1 MKGLSLCWNLLT
13 KTMIIRIV
21 KMEFTLETAPL
32 FLEVFHASADQIRS
46 FPGNQGLQLLRES
59 GDSPIFFTYSYWE
72 NEDALEDY
80 RHSSLFESTWAK
92 TKILF
97 GGKPQAWSTQAIWTQ
112 LQD

>member
-1 MKGLSLCWNLLT
+1 MI

-21 KMEFTLETAPL
+21 KMEFTTETAPL
-32 FLEVFHASADQIRS
+32 FLEVFHASAEQIRS
-46 FPGNQGLQLLRES
+46 FPGNQGLQLLRET

-72 NEDALEDY
+72 NEEALEAY

-97 GGKPQAWSTQAIWTQ
+97 GGKPQAWSTQAIWTN